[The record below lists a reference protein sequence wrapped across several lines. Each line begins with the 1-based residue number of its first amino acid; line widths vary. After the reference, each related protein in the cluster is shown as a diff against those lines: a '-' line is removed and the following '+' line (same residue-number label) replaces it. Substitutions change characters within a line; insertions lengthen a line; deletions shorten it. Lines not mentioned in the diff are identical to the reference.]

1 MIPDVMQIATQ
12 IQTNLALQEG
22 RVKAAEEQLARVQI
36 DIDQARDEKAK
47 VVAECHAACEHA
59 QAMKR
64 EHETAAK
71 IAYDELA
78 KVKAQIAAHEAAL
91 HQMKDEHQQSIAQ
104 LKGQYRA
111 TLAGLEEQVSSLSAK
126 RDSLKA
132 EIAAVIAKY
141 SR

>member
-1 MIPDVMQIATQ
+1 MQIATQ

-36 DIDQARDEKAK
+36 DIDQAREEKAR
-47 VVAECHAACEHA
+47 VLAECHAACEHA

-64 EHETAAK
+64 EHEAAAK
-71 IAYDELA
+71 VAYDELA
-78 KVKAQIAAHEAAL
+78 KVKAQIAAHDAAL
-91 HQMKDEHQQSIAQ
+91 HKMKGEHQQAVSQ

-111 TLAGLEEQVSSLSAK
+111 TLAGLEEQVSSLTAK
-126 RDSLKA
+126 RDHLKA
-132 EIAAVIAKY
+132 EIAAVITKY